1 MAGLTCRHKGHKHK
15 QIKKANLKTK
25 RFRKDI
31 DQIVLDD
38 MLPENTEKLMN
49 QPIDENL
56 PGLGQFYCLHCSK
69 HFISKQ
75 AISVHFK
82 TKVHKKRM

>member
-1 MAGLTCRHKGHKHK
+1 MAGLTCRSKGHKHK

-38 MLPENTEKLMN
+38 MQPENTEKLLN
-49 QPIDENL
+49 
-56 PGLGQFYCLHCSK
+56 
-69 HFISKQ
+69 
-75 AISVHFK
+75 
-82 TKVHKKRM
+82 